1 MKWQAIFQM
10 TDFPCLTSIEAFIY
24 TSPPRVG
31 TVPNWSVQ
39 RGPIAL
45 PNLLCARSF
54 TQNLCPRN
62 RPANA

>member
-1 MKWQAIFQM
+1 MNELFSKKR
-10 TDFPCLTSIEAFIY
+10 EAFIY
-24 TSPPRVG
+24 TPPPRVG

-54 TQNLCPRN
+54 TQKLCPHN
-62 RPANA
+62 GPANA